1 MKYRNV
7 LFIFPALV
15 ALLALSC
22 ERRPLEYPET
32 MEEPAPVK
40 FGLVTKSLGT
50 GEKTFRVALFNMSTK
65 ALLGQG
71 TYCSTL
77 IDHSATVTDGRWL
90 SPCRVDNNGGPLK
103 TDGTEASGLVEAD
116 TDSKWGLRAGTN
128 GSCYLVAASPA
139 KAMTSA
145 GSQRYYAW
153 TPSTELY
160 VSEAVPV
167 TLSGTWL
174 GGQYVYES
182 SSALELKDRR
192 ASITVHIEC
201 GELSTA
207 YIQSVTLL
215 NCVTAASWDLVS
227 GFSNAN
233 YTTDSYTLFNY
244 TSDNGGNVLQLVK
257 ENNDEWNSTLDVFL
271 PSIDYSGSDY
281 AAMRPQIQVLMGND
295 PAHPSSAIVD
305 ITEKADPMMH
315 YTYNLYV
322 SKSDVVITLTA
333 MSWDNGG
340 EHASSDTEE
349 PGKLG
354 TVTITGWTDGG
365 ASNTDDWNTSFD

>member
-7 LFIFPALV
+7 LCIFPALV
-15 ALLALSC
+15 AFLALSC

-40 FGLVTKSLGT
+40 FGLVTKSLGA
-50 GEKTFRVALFNMSTK
+50 GEKTFRGALFNISTK

-77 IDHSATVTDGRWL
+77 INHSATVTDGRWL

-103 TDGTEASGLVEAD
+103 TDGTEASGLAEAD
-116 TDSKWGLRAGTN
+116 TDSKWGLRFGTD
-128 GSCYLVAASPA
+128 SYCYLVAASPA
-139 KAMTSA
+139 KAMSSA

-167 TLSGTWL
+167 ILSGTWL

-192 ASITVHIEC
+192 ASIKVHIEC

-215 NCVTAASWDLVS
+215 NCVTSARWDLVS

-233 YTTDSYTLFNY
+233 YTTGSYTLY
-244 TSDNGGNVLQLVK
+244 GGDVLQLVK
-257 ENNDEWNSTLDVFL
+257 DNNDEWNSTPVYI

-295 PAHPSSAIVD
+295 PAHPSSAVID
-305 ITEKADPMMH
+305 ITEKADPMMN
-315 YTYNLYV
+315 YTYKLYV

-365 ASNTDDWNTSFD
+365 AYNTKDWNTSFD

>member
-7 LFIFPALV
+7 LCIFPALV

-40 FGLVTKSLGT
+40 FGLVTKSLGA

-71 TYCSTL
+71 TYCSTP
-77 IDHSATVTDGRWL
+77 IDHSATVTDGQWL
-90 SPCRVDNNGGPLK
+90 SPCRVDDNGGPLK
-103 TDGTEASGLVEAD
+103 TDGTEASGLAEAD

-139 KAMTSA
+139 KAMTRA

-160 VSEAVPV
+160 VSEAVLV

-192 ASITVHIEC
+192 ASIKVHIEC

-215 NCVTAASWDLVS
+215 NCVTAARWDLVS

-233 YTTDSYTLFNY
+233 YTTGSYPLFDY
-244 TSDNGGNVLQLVK
+244 SSDNSGTVLRLDK
-257 ENNDEWNSTLDVFL
+257 ADHDSWNSTLDVFL
-271 PSIDYSGSDY
+271 PAIDYSGSDY

-295 PAHPSSAIVD
+295 PAHPSSAVID
-305 ITEKADPMMH
+305 ITEKVDPMMH
-315 YTYNLYV
+315 YTYNLLV

-365 ASNTDDWNTSFD
+365 ASNTDNWNTSFD

>member
-7 LFIFPALV
+7 LCIFPALV
-15 ALLALSC
+15 AFLALSC

-40 FGLVTKSLGT
+40 FGLVTKSLGA

-90 SPCRVDNNGGPLK
+90 SPCRVDDNGGPLK
-103 TDGTEASGLVEAD
+103 ADGTEASGLVEAD
-116 TDSKWGLRAGTN
+116 TDGKWGLRYGAN
-128 GSCYLVAASPA
+128 GSCCLVAASPA

-145 GSQRYYAW
+145 SSQRYYAW

-160 VSEAVPV
+160 VSEAVLV

-174 GGQYVYES
+174 GGQYVYKS
-182 SSALELKDRR
+182 SSALDLKDRR

-215 NCVTAASWDLVS
+215 NCVTSARWDLVS

-233 YTTDSYTLFNY
+233 YTTGNYSLFDY
-244 TSDNGGNVLQLVK
+244 SSDNAGTVLQLDK
-257 ENNDEWNSTLDVFL
+257 ADHDIWNSTPVYI

-281 AAMRPQIQVLMGND
+281 AAMRPQIQVLMGDD

-315 YTYNLYV
+315 YTYNLLV

-365 ASNTDDWNTSFD
+365 ASNTDNWNTSFD

>member
-7 LFIFPALV
+7 LCIFPALV

-40 FGLVTKSLGT
+40 FSLVTKSLDA

-77 IDHSATVTDGRWL
+77 IDHRATVTDGRWL

-103 TDGTEASGLVEAD
+103 ADGTEASGLGEAD
-116 TDSKWGLRAGTN
+116 TDGKWGLRYGTN

-145 GSQRYYAW
+145 GSQCYYAW

-160 VSEAVPV
+160 VSKAVPV

-201 GELSTA
+201 GELPTA

-215 NCVTAASWDLVS
+215 NCVTVARWDLVS

-233 YTTDSYTLFNY
+233 YTTGSYSLFDY
-244 TSDNGGNVLQLVK
+244 SSDNAGTVLRLDK
-257 ENNDEWNSTLDVFL
+257 ADDGSWNSTPVYI

-305 ITEKADPMMH
+305 ITEKADPMMR

-354 TVTITGWTDGG
+354 TVTITGWTDVD